1 MTIAKTGV
9 DLLASAILRGRL
21 WATAEETAAWLKT
34 ERGQLIHTLIL
45 EEERRAADEQTAAA
59 GG

>member
-1 MTIAKTGV
+1 MTISKVGV

-21 WATAEETAAWLKT
+21 WATPEETAAWLKT

-45 EEERRAADEQTAAA
+45 EEERRMEKEQ
-59 GG
+59 